1 MALLERVSSSDISVV
16 IQGPSLHNEGN
27 GSQLEACVD
36 SIRRVLP
43 QAEIILSTWKGQSYA
58 PDIVDRVVFSEDPGS
73 TENWLGQPWNF
84 NRMVISTRNGLEK
97 ASRPYT
103 LKFRADLRLSSAE
116 IFVRPQ
122 SIERDVD
129 ARFKIFRH
137 PVVMTNIFA
146 RNPAS
151 CSPLLFHPSDIVQFG
166 LTEDLAD
173 LWNRRIFN
181 RSEVCSGLSLGRC
194 LGFLGYTGLRMVPEQ
209 ALMTEWLNSNGYE
222 VRLPYPGFVSKK
234 YCELSE
240 RLLSTNFF
248 IVDWKMSGVEFPRRF
263 LLDRKLE
270 KTIYDADHG
279 NSLAGIYSSEE
290 SRDERIRVIFWNAYF
305 YRFFSLSFWTDLL
318 STPLALVSPNIFFK
332 VRDMWRN
339 LRWKS

>member
-1 MALLERVSSSDISVV
+1 MASLERVDSSEISVI

-36 SIRRVLP
+36 SIRRILP
-43 QAEIILSTWKGQSYA
+43 QAEIILSTWKGQSYN
-58 PDIVDRVVFSEDPGS
+58 PDIVDYVVLSEDPGS
-73 TENWLGQPWNF
+73 VSNWLGQSWNF
-84 NRMVISTRNGLEK
+84 NRMVVSTRNGLEK

-116 IFVRPQ
+116 ICVRPQ
-122 SIERDVD
+122 SIEKDID

-151 CSPLLFHPSDIVQFG
+151 CAPLLFHPSDIAQFG
-166 LTEDLAD
+166 LTEDLTE
-173 LWNRRIFN
+173 LWNRSFFDH
-181 RSEVCSGLSLGRC
+181 SEVCSGLSLGRC

-209 ALMTEWLNSNGYE
+209 ALMTDWLNSNGYE
-222 VRLPYPGFVSKK
+222 VRLPYPGFVSKR

-248 IVDWKMSGVEFPRRF
+248 LIDWKISGVEFPRRF

-270 KTIYDADHG
+270 KTIYDAGQG
-279 NSLAGIYSSEE
+279 NGLAGVYSNEKLLN
-290 SRDERIRVIFWNAYF
+290 ERIREVLWNAYF
-305 YRFFSLSFWTDLL
+305 YRLFSLNFWIDFL
-318 STPLALVSPNIFFK
+318 STPLALFSPDIFFK
-332 VRDMWRN
+332 ARDVWRN
-339 LRWKS
+339 FRWKS